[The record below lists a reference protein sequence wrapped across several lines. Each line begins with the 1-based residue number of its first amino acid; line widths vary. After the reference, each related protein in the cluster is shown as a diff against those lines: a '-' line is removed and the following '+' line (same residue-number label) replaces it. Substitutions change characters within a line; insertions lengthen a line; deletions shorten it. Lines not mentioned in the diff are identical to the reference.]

1 MPGIG
6 ARTESYRDR
15 RHAGRVL
22 AGKVTER
29 NLADPVVLG
38 LARGGVP
45 VAAEVARA
53 LAAPLRVTVARK
65 IGAPGQPELALGAVT
80 AHGPATYDERLLRT
94 FHLEQAE
101 LAHDRERERAEAR
114 SREER
119 FGQGAPP
126 RLTGRDVVLVDDGL
140 ATGATARAALRMI
153 RESDPRS
160 ILLAVP
166 VGAPD
171 AVKALRQEAD
181 EVLCVLQP
189 VDFAA
194 VGQWYGSFRETT
206 DEEILRILGEVDAG
220 RGTSGG

>member
-101 LAHDRERERAEAR
+101 LAQDRERERAEAR

-126 RLTGRDVVLVDDGL
+126 RLTSRDVVLVDDGL
-140 ATGATARAALRMI
+140 ATGAPARAALRMI

-166 VGAPD
+166 V
-171 AVKALRQEAD
+171 AVLSVLAIAFLPNVPLNRMTTRERAHALEAD
-181 EVLCVLQP
+181 LATVS
-189 VDFAA
+189 VDTGVVPAA
-194 VGQWYGSFRETT
+194 PR
-206 DEEILRILGEVDAG
+206 AG
-220 RGTSGG
+220 GRTAE